1 MVCALML
8 QLVNVDKR
16 RVFPDSV
23 EKIIPLIW
31 ILDTFIMFPITVLP
45 VSVDT
50 PIVEIDRVEKV
61 RVERVMVLP

>member
-31 ILDTFIMFPITVLP
+31 ILDTFTMVPIRVLP
-45 VSVDT
+45 DNVDT
-50 PIVEIDRVEKV
+50 PIVETDRVEKV